1 MILNIISDPEKKKQK
16 QNNPPPPPP
25 APPQSFSFIYL
36 AIELILGKVMR
47 LKKSLQVAA
56 LALSFACLPITSLY
70 LHAHPSIY

>member
-1 MILNIISDPEKKKQK
+1 MILNIISDPENKTKQ
-16 QNNPPPPPP
+16 PTTTTTSTPE
-25 APPQSFSFIYL
+25 SFSFIYL

-70 LHAHPSIY
+70 LHSHPSIY